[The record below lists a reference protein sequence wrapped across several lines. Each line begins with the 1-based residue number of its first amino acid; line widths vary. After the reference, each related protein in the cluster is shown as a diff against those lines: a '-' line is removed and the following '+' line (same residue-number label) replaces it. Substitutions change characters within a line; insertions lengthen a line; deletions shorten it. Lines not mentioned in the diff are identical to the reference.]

1 MYNKEEL
8 IMVLRSRTE
17 YHNVEGIHLNEDTLK
32 TFADCGLFKGYAV
45 AFKEGDVLTFDD
57 LEHAFVFPIKQRAT
71 TVLYVSCIKNRKE
84 QIVIPLSIF
93 RRKPS
98 PKYEK
103 YEEEKAVYEQ
113 DDNLLGQR
121 LGNNLT
127 CTNDLDRLAALCE
140 TGEIRISGVYDI
152 HLQSFDKDG
161 NPVDGK
167 FYIQK
172 AYKVMPNE

>member
-8 IMVLRSRTE
+8 IMALRSRTE

-103 YEEEKAVYEQ
+103 YEEEKAIYEQ

-127 CTNDLDRLAALCE
+127 CTNDLDRLAVLCE

-161 NPVDGK
+161 TPVDGK

>member
-1 MYNKEEL
+1 MA
-8 IMVLRSRTE
+8 LRSRTE
-17 YHNVEGIHLNEDTLK
+17 YHNVEGVHVNDDTRRAL
-32 TFADCGLFKGYAV
+32 ADCGLFRGYSV
-45 AFKEGDVLTFDD
+45 AFKEGDVLTFDN
-57 LEHAFVFPIKQRAT
+57 LEHVTVFPIKQKLMQ
-71 TVLYVSCIKNRKE
+71 VLYVSCIKNRKE

-98 PKYEK
+98 PKYDK
-103 YEEEKAVYEQ
+103 YEEEKATYEQ

-127 CTNDLDRLAALCE
+127 CTNDLDRLAVLCE
-140 TGEIRISGVYDI
+140 VGEVKVSGVYDI

-161 NPVDGK
+161 NPVENK
-167 FYIQK
+167 FYVQK